1 MISPTG
7 GGNKEKSRQRK
18 WHVQRYRSMSGHEV
32 LGKWLEVWVSRLAED
47 KIRMVSKILFVA
59 LDFFQ
64 LEVGEAGE
72 RNKSF

>member
-1 MISPTG
+1 MTHAKIQ
-7 GGNKEKSRQRK
+7 NHE
-18 WHVQRYRSMSGHEV
+18 GHEV
-32 LGKWLEVWVSRLAED
+32 VGKWLEVWVSRLAED
-47 KIRMVSKILFVA
+47 QIRKVSKILFLA